1 MQVGQFNMD
10 KARVGKDC
18 IFLSSPFG
26 NNPPDITDFIKVRGK
41 SKGAAAKYMTYK
53 EMKEKILQNWKL
65 DHIKIT
71 RNLVSSACDY
81 QKYCC
86 DVFNGVRKGE
96 YAKVKTEV
104 KVDLNGHNEYLNLN
118 LRDDLSTCKKLFGTF
133 ENFVSNCEDIR
144 VFELLAI
151 ADGGKYRIDGF
162 KDFPKSM
169 NVLFFSVGAY
179 FFVEQIWDFI

>member
-26 NNPPDITDFIKVRGK
+26 NNPPDIVDFIKVRGK

-71 RNLVSSACDY
+71 RNLVSSACSY

-86 DVFNGVRKGE
+86 DVFNGVKKGE
-96 YAKVKTEV
+96 DAKYSTNVLV
-104 KVDLNGHNEYLNLN
+104 NMDGHSDDINLN
-118 LRDDLSTCKKLFGTF
+118 NKKDLAACKKLFGTF
-133 ENFVSNCEDIR
+133 ENFVSNCDDIR

-151 ADGGKYRIDGF
+151 ADGGKYRIDSF
-162 KDFPKSM
+162 KDYPQEM
-169 NVLFFSVGAY
+169 NLLFLCVGAY